1 MQYVDKFFYLCEIP
15 LGAENASDV
24 EILTRAENN
33 EDFPRVFQEFER
45 LRAHASNKEGLYSV
59 VRADVL
65 HAIIRTSTPDSA
77 REMAFEE
84 SRSEIIT
91 NLQHRVMQLND
102 LNAKELLKRVHHID
116 MDNLQIAVA
125 DN

>member
-15 LGAENASDV
+15 LSAENSSDV

-33 EDFPRVFQEFER
+33 DDFPRIFKEYER
-45 LRAHASNKEGLYSV
+45 LRGHAANKEGLYSV

-65 HAIIRTSTPDSA
+65 HTIVRTSSPDLA

-84 SRSEIIT
+84 SKAHLIT
-91 NLQHRVMQLND
+91 NLQHRVMQGND
-102 LNAKELLKRVHHID
+102 LNARDLLKKVHHID
-116 MDNLQIAVA
+116 MDNLQVTVTEA
-125 DN
+125 